1 VPGRHHRARAARS
14 WSQRIR
20 DALAEDRLVLH
31 GQPILELASGRIAQ
45 IELLVRMREPDGE
58 LVYPGAFLPA
68 AERFDLVQDI
78 DRWVAS
84 AAIQFLAELRH
95 KGRDDVLVAIN
106 LSARSIDRGGEL
118 PELLQAELEA
128 MDVPASSLVFEVT
141 ETAAILDLDEAR
153 KFAARLTKLGCRFAL
168 DDFGAG
174 FGSFNYLRHLPLS
187 YLKIDG
193 EFVANLRSSEPDR
206 RIVRAISDVGHSL
219 GVETIAEFVGDAETL
234 DFLLGCGVDYV
245 QGYHISR
252 PLPLTHL
259 FTFGL

>member
-84 AAIQFLAELRH
+84 
-95 KGRDDVLVAIN
+95 
-106 LSARSIDRGGEL
+106 
-118 PELLQAELEA
+118 
-128 MDVPASSLVFEVT
+128 
-141 ETAAILDLDEAR
+141 
-153 KFAARLTKLGCRFAL
+153 
-168 DDFGAG
+168 
-174 FGSFNYLRHLPLS
+174 
-187 YLKIDG
+187 
-193 EFVANLRSSEPDR
+193 EPDR
-206 RIVRAISDVGHSL
+206 RIVRAISDVGHSP

-259 FTFGL
+259 FAFGL